1 LTLEQVTDMTE
12 TERPLS
18 GKKLARLIG
27 RAVGDF
33 SMIRDG
39 DKITVGL
46 SGGKDSAFLL
56 HSLCGLRDRSPI
68 SFTVRALTVDPT
80 DGARDASPLEELT
93 RSYGIAHRIVRYP
106 IFEILEKSAASSPC
120 SLCANLRRGILATTA
135 AGEGCTTLALGH
147 HRDDVVETAFL
158 NLMYEGRFRCFSPNM
173 FMTRSKV
180 RVIRPLVYVPES
192 AIKEQ
197 AEKLA
202 FPMVNFC
209 CGYESSSMRAYVKV
223 MLRRISRKTPYLHNN
238 VLHALKNP
246 DTDCG
251 WRDSRRPNKVSTEEV
266 EP

>member
-1 LTLEQVTDMTE
+1 MSASAG
-12 TERPLS
+12 TERVLS

-33 SMIRDG
+33 SMIRGG
-39 DKITVGL
+39 DTIAVGL

-56 HSLCGLRDRSPI
+56 HALCGLRNRSPI
-68 SFTVRALTVDPT
+68 PFTVRALTIDPT
-80 DGARDASPLEELT
+80 DGVKNVASLEKLT
-93 RSYGIAHRIVRYP
+93 RSYGVAYRIVRYP
-106 IFEILEKSAASSPC
+106 IFEILRKTAAQSPC
-120 SLCANLRRGILATTA
+120 SLCANLRRGILASCA
-135 AGEGCTTLALGH
+135 AEDGCTTLALGH

-192 AIKEQ
+192 AIREQ

-202 FPMVNFC
+202 FPMVDFC

-223 MLRRISRKTPYLHNN
+223 MLRRISRKAPYLHNN

-251 WRDSRRPNKVSTEEV
+251 WRDSRRPKKAKGANGEEA
-266 EP
+266 EL